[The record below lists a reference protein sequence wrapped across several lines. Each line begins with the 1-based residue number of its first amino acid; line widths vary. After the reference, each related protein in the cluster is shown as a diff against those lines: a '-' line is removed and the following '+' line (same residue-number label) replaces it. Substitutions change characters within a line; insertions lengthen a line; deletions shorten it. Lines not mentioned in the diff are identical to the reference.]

1 VEEVYPNLR
10 KANREHSTTNDLQS
24 IGREAASKRRL
35 SKSGQLI
42 GITDDQDLKVRGKS
56 RISFERWDKISIGIV
71 KELLNNPNVKSAD
84 IASKLRI
91 PLSTIQRR
99 RASLETSSIL
109 RKAYELDLSRLGWRE
124 AELLITVQKG
134 RCRAIAQQLLTKFK
148 NNVKSAT
155 LRIGDPEINVAA
167 DIIYKSSPELLN
179 IIEVVK
185 NMEFV
190 SYVEW
195 SEITEVVGTNN
206 IDMQSLLNNSA
217 YSGGSVT
224 R

>member
-1 VEEVYPNLR
+1 MEDVYLNLR
-10 KANREHSTTNDLQS
+10 KANRERNTADDLQS

-35 SKSGQLI
+35 YKSGQLT
-42 GITDDQDLKVRGKS
+42 GITDDQDLKVHGKS
-56 RISFERWDKISIGIV
+56 RISFARLDKISIGIV
-71 KELLNNPNVKSAD
+71 KELLNDPNVKSAD
-84 IASKLRI
+84 IASKLRK

-99 RASLETSSIL
+99 RAGLEASSIL
-109 RKAYELDLSRLGWRE
+109 RKAYELDLSRFGWRE
-124 AELLITVQKG
+124 AELLVTVQKG

-167 DIIYKSSPELLN
+167 DIVYKSSPELLN
-179 IIEVVK
+179 IIEAVK

-217 YSGGSVT
+217 YSGGLAN

>member
-1 VEEVYPNLR
+1 MEDVYLNLR
-10 KANREHSTTNDLQS
+10 KASIERNATDELQS
-24 IGREAASKRRL
+24 IGREGASKRRL
-35 SKSGQLI
+35 SKSGQLT
-42 GITDDQDLKVRGKS
+42 GITDDKGPKVHRKS
-56 RISFERWDKISIGIV
+56 RISFARLDKISIGIV

-99 RASLETSSIL
+99 RAGLEASSLL

-124 AELLITVQKG
+124 AELLVTVQKG
-134 RCRAIAQQLLTKFK
+134 RCRAIAQQMLTKFR
-148 NNVKSAT
+148 NNARSAT

-217 YSGGSVT
+217 YSDGLVK
-224 R
+224 

>member
-1 VEEVYPNLR
+1 MR
-10 KANREHSTTNDLQS
+10 KTNRESNITDDLQS
-24 IGREAASKRRL
+24 VGREAASKRRL
-35 SKSGQLI
+35 SKSSQLMD
-42 GITDDQDLKVRGKS
+42 ITADQEPIEYGRSG
-56 RISFERWDKISIGIV
+56 ISFARLDKINIGIV
-71 KELLNNPNVKSAD
+71 KELLNNPNAKSAD

-99 RASLETSSIL
+99 RAGLENSSIL
-109 RKAYELDLSRLGWRE
+109 RKAYDLDYSRLGWRE
-124 AELLITVQKG
+124 AELLVTVQKG
-134 RCRAIAQQLLTKFK
+134 KCRNIAQQLLKTFK
-148 NNVKSAT
+148 NNIKSST

-167 DIIYKSSPELLN
+167 DIIYRSSPELLN
-179 IIEVVK
+179 ILEVVK

-195 SEITEVVGTNN
+195 SEITEVVGRNN

-217 YSGGSVT
+217 SGIDN

>member
-1 VEEVYPNLR
+1 MEDVYLNLR
-10 KANREHSTTNDLQS
+10 KASMERNTTDELQS
-24 IGREAASKRRL
+24 IRREDASKRRL
-35 SKSGQLI
+35 SKSGQLT
-42 GITDDQDLKVRGKS
+42 GITDDKGLKVHRKS
-56 RISFERWDKISIGIV
+56 RISFARLDKISIGIV

-99 RASLETSSIL
+99 RAGLEASSLL

-124 AELLITVQKG
+124 AELLVTVQKG
-134 RCRAIAQQLLTKFK
+134 RCRAIAQQMLTKFR
-148 NNVKSAT
+148 NNARSAT

-217 YSGGSVT
+217 YSGTLVK
-224 R
+224 